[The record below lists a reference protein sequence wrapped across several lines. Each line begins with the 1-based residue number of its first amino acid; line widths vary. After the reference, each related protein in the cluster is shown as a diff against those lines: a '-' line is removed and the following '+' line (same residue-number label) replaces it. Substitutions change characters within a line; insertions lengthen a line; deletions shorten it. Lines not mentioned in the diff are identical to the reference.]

1 MQKVSLIVKTSTRV
15 IATTAASIL
24 GVALAVGGAYAA
36 TGSLTVSDAPGQVLK
51 VDGVGPASAHASDTA
66 KAHANSNARG
76 LFGTTADAEADSDT
90 TAETD
95 GTDET
100 TTETD
105 QGLESS
111 ADAVT
116 PVEPRVAAKDASTVK
131 GNETGKQIKAWAHAK
146 GDVETVAPDAAV
158 SLEVKADASAELGD

>member
-1 MQKVSLIVKTSTRV
+1 VSLIVKTSTRL

-36 TGSLTVSDAPGQVLK
+36 TGSLTVSDAPGHVLE
-51 VDGVGPASAHASDTA
+51 VDGVGPASAHASLTA

-76 LFGTTADAEADSDT
+76 LFGTSVEADSDT
-90 TAETD
+90 TADTD

-100 TTETD
+100 ESD
-105 QGLESS
+105 QGVST
-111 ADAVT
+111 DTVT
-116 PVEPRVAAKDASTVK
+116 PAPPSVVAKDASTVK
-131 GNETGKQIKAWAHAK
+131 GNETGKQIEAWAHAK
-146 GDVETVAPDAAV
+146 GQVETVAPDAAV